1 MDVVNQANTIASD
14 ECPSVARWPA
24 SEEGGDCCSLP
35 ATHQIDRRACPNIS
49 GTSWG
54 LSIHYLRAI
63 EDVPL
68 QLERRFAPPFWER
81 LDRPHCTFCYSCPR
95 LKRHKTEELISRPFV
110 GENWFRLVLQNRMS
124 AENALGYF
132 FFINHVLFFC
142 PTHTHTISSFMGIS
156 SRPFVGENGFRLV
169 PQNRVSTENAVGCL
183 ILLDQ
188 VLLIAPHIHTASVLP
203 WE

>member
-1 MDVVNQANTIASD
+1 M
-14 ECPSVARWPA
+14 
-24 SEEGGDCCSLP
+24 
-35 ATHQIDRRACPNIS
+35 
-49 GTSWG
+49 
-54 LSIHYLRAI
+54 
-63 EDVPL
+63 
-68 QLERRFAPPFWER
+68 
-81 LDRPHCTFCYSCPR
+81 
-95 LKRHKTEELISRPFV
+95 EELISRPFV

-188 VLLIAPHIHTASVLP
+188 VLLIAPHIHTASAPP
-203 WE
+203 WEFPTGFVQKQVKWISQQLRNPLDLLLNKSCWKFPWRSGCCVHVWGKEKNFVDKKQAAYSILCAHTVLEH

>member
-1 MDVVNQANTIASD
+1 
-14 ECPSVARWPA
+14 
-24 SEEGGDCCSLP
+24 
-35 ATHQIDRRACPNIS
+35 
-49 GTSWG
+49 
-54 LSIHYLRAI
+54 
-63 EDVPL
+63 
-68 QLERRFAPPFWER
+68 
-81 LDRPHCTFCYSCPR
+81 
-95 LKRHKTEELISRPFV
+95 
-110 GENWFRLVLQNRMS
+110 MS

-188 VLLIAPHIHTASVLP
+188 VLLIAPHIHTASAPP
-203 WE
+203 WEFPTGFVQKQVKWISQQLRNPLDLLLNKYCWKFPSRMVCVCAGQKESTWLIKKSSLAHSQHSYGSGALIGINFHPQTAEK